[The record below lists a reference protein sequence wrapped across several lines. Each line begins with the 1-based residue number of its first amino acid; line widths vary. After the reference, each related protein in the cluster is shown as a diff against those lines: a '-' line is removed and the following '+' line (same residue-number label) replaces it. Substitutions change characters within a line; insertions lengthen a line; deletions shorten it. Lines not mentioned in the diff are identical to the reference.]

1 MSRFLSYVLVFVV
14 GFAVCAWAI
23 YYFYGSPG
31 SFGPQKAVEAPR
43 GGVRLTADQ
52 ARNEIR
58 DAARKVSE
66 YVVNINTVGRPVAR
80 FGGPDVPDFFRFPFR
95 GQEEVIPRGQASGV
109 IINPDGYIVTNNH
122 VVEGAARLDVT
133 LHDNRTFPA
142 NLVGRDPNT
151 DLAVIKIAAHGL
163 PYARF
168 ADSNKLEVGDWVVA
182 VGNALGLGPTLTV
195 GVVSA
200 KRLNFDIDGKVFEGI
215 VQTDAAINRGNSGGA
230 LADIN
235 GNLVGIN
242 TAIASTSP
250 GGGNIGIGFA
260 IPSNTAKKIA
270 DELMKD
276 GKVVRPWLG
285 IRYMGL
291 DEELRKRLRDE
302 FGITDLPREDGVL
315 IRDVYR
321 DSPAAAVGLQS
332 MDVILKINGKPVA
345 PGTKS
350 EKGRVSIADEMR
362 KAKVGDRITLDVWHA
377 ADGKVTLVT
386 VRVGEMPPDIAAQP

>member
-1 MSRFLSYVLVFVV
+1 MSRFISYIVVFVL

-23 YYFYGSPG
+23 YHFYGAPG
-31 SFGPQKAVEAPR
+31 SFGPQDAPDSPR
-43 GGVRLTADQ
+43 GGIGLSTSGSGNQIRQ
-52 ARNEIR
+52 AGKR
-58 DAARKVSE
+58 VSE
-66 YVVNINTVGRPVAR
+66 YVVNINTVGRPVGR
-80 FGGPDVPDFFRFPFR
+80 FGGSELPNFFGFPFSEPE
-95 GQEEVIPRGQASGV
+95 QMIPRGQASGV
-109 IINPDGYIVTNNH
+109 IINSDGHIITNNH
-122 VVEGAARLDVT
+122 VVEGATQLEVT
-133 LHDNRTFPA
+133 LHDDRTFPA
-142 NLVGRDPNT
+142 KLIGRDPNT

-168 ADSNKLEVGDWVVA
+168 ADSNNLEAGDWVVA

-230 LADIN
+230 LADVN

-250 GGGNIGIGFA
+250 GGGSIGIGFA

-270 DELMKD
+270 DELMKQ

-285 IRYMGL
+285 IRYIGL
-291 DEELRKRLRDE
+291 DKDMRNRLRTE
-302 FGITDLPREDGVL
+302 FRIADLPKEDGVL

-321 DSPAAAVGLQS
+321 NSPAAAVGLQS

-345 PGTKS
+345 PGAKA
-350 EKGRVSIADEMR
+350 EKGRVSLAEEMR
-362 KAKVGDRITLDVWHA
+362 KVKVGDRITLEIWHA
-377 ADGKVTLVT
+377 STNEVTLVT
-386 VRVGEMPPDIAAQP
+386 VKVGEMPAGLEQS